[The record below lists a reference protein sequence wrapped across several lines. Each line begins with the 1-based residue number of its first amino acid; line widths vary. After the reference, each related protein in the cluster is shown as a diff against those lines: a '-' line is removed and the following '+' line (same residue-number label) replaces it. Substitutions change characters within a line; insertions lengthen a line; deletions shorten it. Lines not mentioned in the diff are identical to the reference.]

1 MLSLALDDDGGD
13 AGGSG
18 GLICGLRRNVH
29 FGGGCVDK
37 ALRRMV
43 RWAHNRR
50 TLNVGRGGATSGCRL
65 GAKRFNLL
73 GLNAGLASVIK
84 YPAYV
89 EGTIYFNAGERANPP
104 FAVRSAGA
112 IHGGDLNAIPVADGM
127 VRRAGP
133 GIGRGSG
140 NDSHESRHIPS

>member
-1 MLSLALDDDGGD
+1 M
-13 AGGSG
+13 
-18 GLICGLRRNVH
+18 
-29 FGGGCVDK
+29 DK

-112 IHGGDLNAIPVADGM
+112 IHEVTSTQSPWRTAWFGAR
-127 VRRAGP
+127 VRGLAAGAAMTATRV
-133 GIGRGSG
+133 GIFPLKCS
-140 NDSHESRHIPS
+140 